1 MHNHVIHRLARCHT
15 LMDYYSLRFQYKDQT
30 AICCYNVVVSMTKR
44 GGRVNGDHAGDD
56 KSGVVRPT
64 PATRAATTPPPNNGH
79 GTTSGCF
86 TAATLNFLLQ

>member
-44 GGRVNGDHAGDD
+44 GGRVNGDGGAD
-56 KSGVVRPT
+56 KSGVVRPR
-64 PATRAATTPPPNNGH
+64 PAVQPRRHQTTLMIPALGTR
-79 GTTSGCF
+79 
-86 TAATLNFLLQ
+86 LY